1 MKLRNKL
8 SIITGAAALAFAG
21 VGFGAWVFQNE
32 VATTDVNGTPLLT
45 CAVELNNDFKL
56 YEAGESEP
64 LSGLYLICDAPATG
78 GHATVMAGEGV
89 YWSTANDHTA
99 AANKIANVYIKGT
112 LEYDANDIDDLTS
125 VTVTFTDNCTL
136 TAGTYVQFAA
146 ATLPAAVTVTGD
158 DLVDGAEVQSADFA
172 LPVPSY
178 KEAINTID
186 TVAKVNTV
194 TAGLANLKV
203 GYKAKITAKA

>member
-32 VATTDVNGTPLLT
+32 VATTNVNGTPLIT

-56 YEAGESEP
+56 YKAGETTP
-64 LSGLYLICDAPATG
+64 LSGLYLICDAPAEG
-78 GHATVMAGEGV
+78 GHATVMAGNGV
-89 YWSTANDHTA
+89 YLSTTNTNNI
-99 AANKIANVYIKGT
+99 ANKVENVYIKGT

-125 VTVTFTDNCTL
+125 VTITFTSNCVL
-136 TAGTYVQFAA
+136 TDAGTYVQFGTPA
-146 ATLPAAVTVTGD
+146 LPENVTISGD
-158 DLVDGAEVQSADFA
+158 ALVDDAEVQSANFA

-178 KEAINTID
+178 RTAVKTIN
-186 TVAKVNTV
+186 TVAKVNDV
-194 TAGLANLKV
+194 TEGLAGLTI
-203 GYKAKITAKA
+203 GYKAKISAKA